1 MSGPQLL
8 QFSFAG
14 GGPWRALDVNGD
26 ADGMPIA
33 VLSVPSLERSRH
45 EPGDSGH
52 RR

>member
-33 VLSVPSLERSRH
+33 GVICSKF
-45 EPGDSGH
+45 GA
-52 RR
+52 